1 MKHYSGQNTEPSAN
15 RCLDTKRDRSPKP
28 PASSR
33 DIGKAMAPLYTY
45 MYDCLES
52 AISNPRSVGTR
63 RSRALVVLV
72 TLLLGL
78 IAGFGSTTHAT
89 EADDGISEEEVRF
102 ESGDVALHGTILV
115 PDAPGRKPA
124 MALVHGSGPG
134 PRELRRPDAEAFT
147 RRGIVTL
154 IYDKRAKG
162 YSESG
167 LGKRSYELL
176 AQDALAAV
184 RTLRAHPEVD
194 PDAVGL
200 WGRSEGGW
208 VVPLAA
214 NRSEEVAF
222 VVLVGASGVS
232 PARQVSWF
240 LEGQLRHLGVT
251 GSMVEAVSR
260 TGIRVQV
267 GTDGFAEAYYDP
279 VAPLERLRQ
288 PVLAMWG
295 EKDRVVPPAESARI
309 VQGALERGGNE
320 RYTIRFIPDAD
331 HGLYSSPDGFVPGD
345 APAPEYPEMVGSWV
359 EHVLRG
365 EEPGPSIAG
374 PVPEQARPSRP
385 ITPLAWWES
394 GWVQLGAI
402 VLPALTFAS
411 CLAVAFGA
419 ALARRVRGRPYE
431 APEAT
436 TSRVRRG
443 ALWLASAG
451 LATILGFIC
460 YFGLLVITAA
470 SMVGPIVAGRPIPW
484 LALETLSVATCAFTV
499 LLAASWRSSPKVLVE
514 ADRVRTGV
522 LLAGGTVFAAWAA
535 YWGLLSP

>member
-1 MKHYSGQNTEPSAN
+1 
-15 RCLDTKRDRSPKP
+15 L
-28 PASSR
+28 
-33 DIGKAMAPLYTY
+33 I
-45 MYDCLES
+45 
-52 AISNPRSVGTR
+52 
-63 RSRALVVLV
+63 VLV
-72 TLLLGL
+72 TLLLAL
-78 IAGFGSTTHAT
+78 MAGFGATTHAAN
-89 EADDGISEEEVRF
+89 ADDSISEEEIRF
-102 ESGDVALHGTILV
+102 ESGDVTLHGTVLV
-115 PDAPGRKPA
+115 PNGASPGRKPA

-134 PRELRRPDAEAFT
+134 PRELRRSDAEAFA
-147 RRGIVTL
+147 RGGIITL
-154 IYDKRAKG
+154 IYDKRTKG

-167 LGKRSYELL
+167 LGDRSYELL

-184 RTLRAHPEVD
+184 RTLRTHPEVD

-208 VVPLAA
+208 VAPLAA

-240 LEGQLRHLGVT
+240 LENQLRHLGVT

-267 GTDGFAEAYYDP
+267 GTDGFAEAYHDP
-279 VAPLERLRQ
+279 VGPLEQLRQ

-345 APAPEYPEMVGSWV
+345 APAPEYPETVGSWV
-359 EHVLRG
+359 EQVVG
-365 EEPGPSIAG
+365 GKEPGPSVAG
-374 PVPEQARPSRP
+374 PAPEQARPSRP
-385 ITPLAWWES
+385 ITQLAWWES
-394 GWVQLGAI
+394 GWVQLGAM

-411 CLAVAFGA
+411 YPAVAFGT
-419 ALARRVRGRPYE
+419 ALARRVR
-431 APEAT
+431 
-436 TSRVRRG
+436 VRRW

-451 LATILGFIC
+451 LASILGFVC
-460 YFGLLVITAA
+460 YFGFLVFTAA
-470 SMVGPIVAGRPIPW
+470 SAVGPVVAGRPIPW
-484 LALETLSVATCAFTV
+484 LALQALSVATCAFTV
-499 LLAASWRSSPKVLVE
+499 LFAASWLSSPKVLAG
-514 ADRVRTGV
+514 ADRAKAGV

-535 YWGLLSP
+535 YWGLLLP